1 MDRRKTLWTLWAVIP
16 VLVAIWWFGPGQDL
30 QARTR
35 LSSIVEEARL
45 SSEAEDWK
53 KAVELYQQALADVPD
68 DDMEAILWLRLQTSH
83 ADFMSGNTWAGITAM
98 EEVMNEAATEQP
110 DLADDARARMS
121 KHTGIWVHARTSV
134 LKLQPLHAHTV
145 RRGARC
151 KGKPTARMDCWR
163 GADNSSSSSS

>member
-83 ADFMSGNTWAGITAM
+83 ADFMSGNTWAGIEAPQEIVGHCNSFKHGSMDPAPYRSATASGG
-98 EEVMNEAATEQP
+98 NGNWAGILATSCRVG
-110 DLADDARARMS
+110 L
-121 KHTGIWVHARTSV
+121 
-134 LKLQPLHAHTV
+134 
-145 RRGARC
+145 
-151 KGKPTARMDCWR
+151 
-163 GADNSSSSSS
+163 